1 MLTKQRVETL
11 ELMQLEALDRR
22 LHPFH
27 PRKDNVQIDYRKKR
41 SGIKGERE
49 VAYSLGFLNE
59 NQYII
64 LHNLRLSDQNGF
76 FQIDKLVLTTNY
88 LLVLEVKNWYGTIV
102 FHESGQVTRVG
113 DNEVEEG
120 FPNPILQAKLQ
131 RHRLIK
137 WLNQHTTLNIPL
149 DFFVVISF
157 PSTIIKSKP
166 SNYPIPKEV
175 IHNNHLFFKIE
186 ELANVYTKPAIKKK
200 QLMNLSTKLIEANT
214 PSTESVL
221 RNYSIPK
228 SELIKGII
236 CPNCSAVPMIWG
248 KGRSQ
253 CGVCGHF
260 AKQEYLVA
268 LSDYHLLLGDIISNR
283 EAREF
288 LQINSTYVMRRLLQ
302 NAKYKTIGN
311 YKSRVYVLE

>member
-22 LHPFH
+22 LPPFH
-27 PRKDNVQIDYRKKR
+27 PKKDNVQIDYRRKR
-41 SGIKGERE
+41 SGEKGEKE
-49 VAYSLGFLNE
+49 VAYSLGFLDE

-64 LHNLRLSDQNGF
+64 LRNLRLSDQNGF

-88 LLVLEVKNWYGTIV
+88 LLILEVKNWYGTIF

-120 FPNPILQAKLQ
+120 FPNPIPQAKLQ

-149 DFFVVISF
+149 DYFVVISF

-175 IHNNHLFFKIE
+175 IHNNHLFYKIQ
-186 ELANVYTKPAIKKK
+186 ELDEVYSNQAIQKK
-200 QLMNLSTKLIEANT
+200 QLLDLAAKLIEANT
-214 PSTESVL
+214 GSQKVCW
-221 RNYSIPK
+221 K
-228 SELIKGII
+228 II
-236 CPNCSAVPMIWG
+236 IFLS
-248 KGRSQ
+248 RS
-253 CGVCGHF
+253 
-260 AKQEYLVA
+260 
-268 LSDYHLLLGDIISNR
+268 
-283 EAREF
+283 
-288 LQINSTYVMRRLLQ
+288 
-302 NAKYKTIGN
+302 
-311 YKSRVYVLE
+311 